1 MKANPR
7 AAVKSRLPLKDALF
21 LGFCSAFILISRAA
35 FRLKL
40 KSPGHSM
47 FFLTFFLLLARGCV
61 AWPFAATCSGLISG
75 AMAVALGM
83 GKGGPLLLIKFVVPA
98 LVVDAGAWLMP
109 GMFRSY
115 VRCAIVAALAAMTRF
130 PVNLLVDWLVGMD
143 TAILVQHAAIQA
155 GGAVLFGVA
164 GSLFVPPVIRRLE
177 AHGLLDG

>member
-1 MKANPR
+1 M
-7 AAVKSRLPLKDALF
+7 AATPWARKMSRLPLKDALF

-40 KSPGHSM
+40 KIPGHSM
-47 FFLTFFLLLARGCV
+47 FFLVFFLLLARGCV
-61 AWPFAATCSGLISG
+61 AWPLAATCSGLISG

-83 GKGGPLLLIKFVVPA
+83 GKGGPLLLLKFVLPA

-115 VRCAIVAALAAMTRF
+115 VRCAFVAALAALTKF
-130 PVNLLVDWLVGMD
+130 PAGMLVDWLVGMD
-143 TAILVQHAAIQA
+143 PAILVQHAAIQT

-164 GSLFVPPVIRRLE
+164 GSQFVPPVIRRLD
-177 AHGLLDG
+177 AHGLLS